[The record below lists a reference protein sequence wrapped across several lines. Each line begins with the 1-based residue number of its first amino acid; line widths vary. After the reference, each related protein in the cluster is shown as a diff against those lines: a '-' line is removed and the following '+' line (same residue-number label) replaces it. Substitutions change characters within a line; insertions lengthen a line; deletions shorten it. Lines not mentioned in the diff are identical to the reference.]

1 MEKLPS
7 ISSEINKDEV
17 NKFIF
22 NNFNSI
28 SPYFYKLISEWMSDA
43 YKIFKDLDK
52 FLILIYLINTD
63 FEFFR
68 RNNLN
73 ITYENFYK
81 DKTLEINKINLIQIS
96 KDLNIPKES
105 VRRKISELEKKGI
118 IKKKGKKIF
127 LDRSAYQ
134 SQEPINTLKN
144 VSVLLS
150 KFSEI
155 SKKNNI
161 TKKSL
166 DRTEVSKLIK
176 SNFSFC
182 WYQFFKFIFSYCFRW
197 RKYFGDLE
205 IMLIGITIAF
215 NSVTT
220 ASIKLK
226 GIESYIDKWRE
237 EILQNNIRGI
247 NAMSISEITG
257 IPRPTVIRKINSLIK
272 LNMIEMDKNKLL
284 NVKFNNKSYKETS
297 ELQNQTINDLGIF
310 ITRTFNQININQN
323 FLTST

>member
-1 MEKLPS
+1 MEKIPS
-7 ISSEINKDEV
+7 ISSEINKVEV
-17 NKFIF
+17 DKFIF

-73 ITYENFYK
+73 ITYESFYK
-81 DKTLEINKINLIQIS
+81 NKTLEINKINLIQIS

-127 LDRSAYQ
+127 LDRSAYK
-134 SQEPINTLKN
+134 SQEPVNTLKN

-161 TKKSL
+161 IKKSF

-176 SNFSFC
+176 NNFSFC
-182 WYQFFKFIFSYCFRW
+182 WYQFFKFIFSYCYRW

-237 EILQNNIRGI
+237 DILQNNIRGI

-297 ELQNQTINDLGIF
+297 ELQNETINDLGVF
-310 ITRTFNQININQN
+310 ITRTFNQININ
-323 FLTST
+323 

>member
-7 ISSEINKDEV
+7 ISSEINKVEV
-17 NKFIF
+17 DKFIF

-73 ITYENFYK
+73 ITYESFYK

-105 VRRKISELEKKGI
+105 VRRKISELEKKGV

-127 LDRSAYQ
+127 LDRSAYE

-155 SKKNNI
+155 SKKKNLTI
-161 TKKSL
+161 KSL

-176 SNFSFC
+176 NNFSFC
-182 WYQFFKFIFSYCFRW
+182 WYQFFKFIFSYCYRW

-226 GIESYIDKWRE
+226 GIDSYIEEWRE
-237 EILQNNIRGI
+237 DILQNNIRGI

-284 NVKFNNKSYKETS
+284 NVKFNNKSLKETS
-297 ELQNQTINDLGIF
+297 ELQNETINDLGVF
-310 ITRTFNQININQN
+310 ITRTFNQININ
-323 FLTST
+323 

>member
-1 MEKLPS
+1 MEKIPS
-7 ISSEINKDEV
+7 ISSEINKVEV

-73 ITYENFYK
+73 ITYESFYK

-105 VRRKISELEKKGI
+105 VRRKISELEKKGV

-127 LDRSAYQ
+127 LDRSAYE

-155 SKKNNI
+155 SKKKNL
-161 TKKSL
+161 TKKSF

-176 SNFSFC
+176 NNFSFC
-182 WYQFFKFIFSYCFRW
+182 WYQFFKFIFSYCYRW

-237 EILQNNIRGI
+237 DILQNNIRGI

-297 ELQNQTINDLGIF
+297 ELQNETINDLGIF
-310 ITRTFNQININQN
+310 ITRTFNQININ
-323 FLTST
+323 

>member
-1 MEKLPS
+1 MDKIPS
-7 ISSEINKDEV
+7 ISSEINKVEV
-17 NKFIF
+17 DKFIF

-127 LDRSAYQ
+127 LDRSAYE

-155 SKKNNI
+155 SKKKNL

-176 SNFSFC
+176 NNFSFC
-182 WYQFFKFIFSYCFRW
+182 WYQFFKFIFSYCYRW

-237 EILQNNIRGI
+237 DILQNNIRGI

-297 ELQNQTINDLGIF
+297 ELQNETINDLGIF
-310 ITRTFNQININQN
+310 ITRTFNQININ
-323 FLTST
+323 

>member
-1 MEKLPS
+1 MEKIPS
-7 ISSEINKDEV
+7 ISSEINKVEV
-17 NKFIF
+17 DKFIF

-73 ITYENFYK
+73 ITYESFYK

-105 VRRKISELEKKGI
+105 VRRKISELEKKGV

-127 LDRSAYQ
+127 LDRSAYE

-155 SKKNNI
+155 SKKKNL
-161 TKKSL
+161 TTKSL

-176 SNFSFC
+176 NNFSFC
-182 WYQFFKFIFSYCFRW
+182 WYQFFKFIFSYCYRW

-297 ELQNQTINDLGIF
+297 ELQNETINDLGIF
-310 ITRTFNQININQN
+310 ITRTFNQININ
-323 FLTST
+323 

>member
-1 MEKLPS
+1 
-7 ISSEINKDEV
+7 
-17 NKFIF
+17 
-22 NNFNSI
+22 
-28 SPYFYKLISEWMSDA
+28 MSDA

-127 LDRSAYQ
+127 LDRSAYK

-176 SNFSFC
+176 NNFSFC

-272 LNMIEMDKNKLL
+272 LNMVEMDKNKLL
-284 NVKFNNKSYKETS
+284 NIKFNNKSYKETS
-297 ELQNQTINDLGIF
+297 ELQNETINDLGVF
-310 ITRTFNQININQN
+310 ITRTFNQINFN
-323 FLTST
+323 

>member
-7 ISSEINKDEV
+7 ISSEINKVEV
-17 NKFIF
+17 DKFIF

-73 ITYENFYK
+73 ITYESFYK

-127 LDRSAYQ
+127 LDRSAYE

-155 SKKNNI
+155 SKKKNL

-176 SNFSFC
+176 NNISFC
-182 WYQFFKFIFSYCFRW
+182 WYQFFKFIFSYCYRW

-237 EILQNNIRGI
+237 DILQNNIRGI

-297 ELQNQTINDLGIF
+297 ELQNETINDLGIF
-310 ITRTFNQININQN
+310 ITRTFNQININ
-323 FLTST
+323 

>member
-7 ISSEINKDEV
+7 ISSEIDKDEV

-73 ITYENFYK
+73 ITYESFYK

-127 LDRSAYQ
+127 LDRSAYE

-155 SKKNNI
+155 SKKKNL
-161 TKKSL
+161 TKKSF

-176 SNFSFC
+176 NNFSFC
-182 WYQFFKFIFSYCFRW
+182 WYQFFKFIFSYCYRW

-237 EILQNNIRGI
+237 DILQNNIRGI

-297 ELQNQTINDLGIF
+297 ELQNETINDLGIF
-310 ITRTFNQININQN
+310 ITRTFNQININ
-323 FLTST
+323 

>member
-1 MEKLPS
+1 MEKIPS
-7 ISSEINKDEV
+7 ISSEINKVEV
-17 NKFIF
+17 DKFIF

-73 ITYENFYK
+73 ITYESFYK

-105 VRRKISELEKKGI
+105 VRRKISELEKKGV

-127 LDRSAYQ
+127 LDRSAYE

-155 SKKNNI
+155 SKKKNL

-176 SNFSFC
+176 NNFSFC
-182 WYQFFKFIFSYCFRW
+182 WYQFFKFIFSYCYRW

-237 EILQNNIRGI
+237 DILQNNIRGI

-272 LNMIEMDKNKLL
+272 LNMVEMDKNKLL
-284 NVKFNNKSYKETS
+284 NIKFNNKSYKETS
-297 ELQNQTINDLGIF
+297 ELQNETINDLGIF
-310 ITRTFNQININQN
+310 ITRTFNQININ
-323 FLTST
+323 

>member
-127 LDRSAYQ
+127 LDRSAYK

-176 SNFSFC
+176 NNFSFC

-272 LNMIEMDKNKLL
+272 LNMVEMDKNKLL
-284 NVKFNNKSYKETS
+284 NIKFNNKSYKETS
-297 ELQNQTINDLGIF
+297 ELQNETINDLGVF
-310 ITRTFNQININQN
+310 ITRTFNQINFN
-323 FLTST
+323 

>member
-1 MEKLPS
+1 MEKIPS
-7 ISSEINKDEV
+7 ISSEINKVEV
-17 NKFIF
+17 DKFIF

-73 ITYENFYK
+73 ITYESFYK
-81 DKTLEINKINLIQIS
+81 NKTLEINKINLIQIS

-127 LDRSAYQ
+127 LDRSAYK
-134 SQEPINTLKN
+134 SQEPVNTLKN

-161 TKKSL
+161 IKKSF

-176 SNFSFC
+176 NNFSFC
-182 WYQFFKFIFSYCFRW
+182 WYQFFKFIFSYCYRW

-237 EILQNNIRGI
+237 DILQNNIRGI

-272 LNMIEMDKNKLL
+272 LNMVEMDKNKLL
-284 NVKFNNKSYKETS
+284 NIKFNNKSLKETS
-297 ELQNQTINDLGIF
+297 ELQNETINDLGVF
-310 ITRTFNQININQN
+310 ITRTFNQININ
-323 FLTST
+323 

>member
-7 ISSEINKDEV
+7 ISSEIDKDEV

-127 LDRSAYQ
+127 LDRSAYE

-161 TKKSL
+161 IKKSL

-176 SNFSFC
+176 NNFSFC
-182 WYQFFKFIFSYCFRW
+182 WYQFFKFIFSYCYRW

-237 EILQNNIRGI
+237 DILQNNIRGI

-297 ELQNQTINDLGIF
+297 ELQNETINDLGIF
-310 ITRTFNQININQN
+310 ITRTFNQININ
-323 FLTST
+323 

>member
-73 ITYENFYK
+73 INYEDFYK

-127 LDRSAYQ
+127 LDRSAYK

-155 SKKNNI
+155 SKKKNL

-176 SNFSFC
+176 NNFSFC

-205 IMLIGITIAF
+205 IMLIDITIAF

-226 GIESYIDKWRE
+226 GIESYIDKWRK

-272 LNMIEMDKNKLL
+272 LNMVEMDKNKLL
-284 NVKFNNKSYKETS
+284 NIKFNNKSYKETS
-297 ELQNQTINDLGIF
+297 ELQNETINDLSVF
-310 ITRTFNQININQN
+310 ITRTFNQINFN
-323 FLTST
+323 

>member
-7 ISSEINKDEV
+7 ISSEIDKDEV

-73 ITYENFYK
+73 ITYESFYK

-127 LDRSAYQ
+127 LDRSAYK

-155 SKKNNI
+155 SKKKNL

-176 SNFSFC
+176 NNFSFC
-182 WYQFFKFIFSYCFRW
+182 WYQFFKFIFSYCYRW

-237 EILQNNIRGI
+237 DILQNNIRGI

-297 ELQNQTINDLGIF
+297 ELQNETINDLGIF
-310 ITRTFNQININQN
+310 ITRTFNQININ
-323 FLTST
+323 

>member
-1 MEKLPS
+1 MEKIPS
-7 ISSEINKDEV
+7 ISSEINKVEV

-127 LDRSAYQ
+127 LDRSAYE

-166 DRTEVSKLIK
+166 DRAELSKLIK
-176 SNFSFC
+176 NNFSFC
-182 WYQFFKFIFSYCFRW
+182 WYQFFKFIFSYCYRW

-205 IMLIGITIAF
+205 IMLIDITIAF

-226 GIESYIDKWRE
+226 GIESHIDKWRE

-257 IPRPTVIRKINSLIK
+257 IPRPTVIRKINYLIK
-272 LNMIEMDKNKLL
+272 LNMVEMDKNKLL
-284 NVKFNNKSYKETS
+284 NIKFNNKSYKETS
-297 ELQNQTINDLGIF
+297 ELQNETINDLGIF
-310 ITRTFNQININQN
+310 ITRTFNQININ
-323 FLTST
+323 

>member
-1 MEKLPS
+1 MDKIPS
-7 ISSEINKDEV
+7 ISSEINKVEV

-73 ITYENFYK
+73 ITYDSFYK

-105 VRRKISELEKKGI
+105 VRRKISELEKKGV

-127 LDRSAYQ
+127 LDRSAYE

-155 SKKNNI
+155 SKKKNL

-176 SNFSFC
+176 NNFSFC
-182 WYQFFKFIFSYCFRW
+182 WYQFFKFIFSYCYRW

-226 GIESYIDKWRE
+226 GIDSYIEEWRE
-237 EILQNNIRGI
+237 DILQNNIRGI

-284 NVKFNNKSYKETS
+284 NVKFNNKSLKETS
-297 ELQNQTINDLGIF
+297 ELQNETINDLGVF
-310 ITRTFNQININQN
+310 ITRTFNQININ
-323 FLTST
+323 

>member
-7 ISSEINKDEV
+7 ISSEINKVEV

-127 LDRSAYQ
+127 LDRSAYE

-155 SKKNNI
+155 SKKKNL

-176 SNFSFC
+176 NNFSFC
-182 WYQFFKFIFSYCFRW
+182 WYQFFKFIFSYCYRW

-237 EILQNNIRGI
+237 DILQNNIRGI

-297 ELQNQTINDLGIF
+297 ELQNETINDLGIF
-310 ITRTFNQININQN
+310 ITRTFNQININ
-323 FLTST
+323 

>member
-1 MEKLPS
+1 MEKIPS
-7 ISSEINKDEV
+7 ISSEINKVEV

-73 ITYENFYK
+73 ITYESFYK

-105 VRRKISELEKKGI
+105 VRRKISELEKKGV

-127 LDRSAYQ
+127 LDRSAYE

-155 SKKNNI
+155 SKKKNLTI
-161 TKKSL
+161 KSL

-176 SNFSFC
+176 NNFSFC
-182 WYQFFKFIFSYCFRW
+182 WYQFFKFIFSYCYRW

-257 IPRPTVIRKINSLIK
+257 IPRPTVIRKINYLIK
-272 LNMIEMDKNKLL
+272 LNMVEMDKNKLL
-284 NVKFNNKSYKETS
+284 NIKFNNKSYKETS
-297 ELQNQTINDLGIF
+297 ELQNETINDLGIF
-310 ITRTFNQININQN
+310 ITRTFNQININ
-323 FLTST
+323 

>member
-73 ITYENFYK
+73 ITYESFYK

-105 VRRKISELEKKGI
+105 VRRKISELEKKGV

-127 LDRSAYQ
+127 LDRSAYE

-161 TKKSL
+161 IKKSL

-176 SNFSFC
+176 NNFSFC
-182 WYQFFKFIFSYCFRW
+182 WYQFFKFIFSYCYRW

-237 EILQNNIRGI
+237 DILQNNIRGI

-297 ELQNQTINDLGIF
+297 ELQNETINDLGIF
-310 ITRTFNQININQN
+310 ITRTFNQININ
-323 FLTST
+323 

>member
-7 ISSEINKDEV
+7 ISSEINRVEV

-127 LDRSAYQ
+127 LDRSAYE

-161 TKKSL
+161 IKKSF

-176 SNFSFC
+176 NNFSFC
-182 WYQFFKFIFSYCFRW
+182 WYQFFKFIFSYCYRW

-272 LNMIEMDKNKLL
+272 LNMVEMDKNKLL

-297 ELQNQTINDLGIF
+297 ELQNETINDLSIF
-310 ITRTFNQININQN
+310 ITRTFNQININ
-323 FLTST
+323 

>member
-1 MEKLPS
+1 MEKIPS
-7 ISSEINKDEV
+7 ISSEINKVEV
-17 NKFIF
+17 DKFIF

-127 LDRSAYQ
+127 LDRSAYE

-176 SNFSFC
+176 NNFSFC
-182 WYQFFKFIFSYCFRW
+182 WYQFFKFIFSYCYRW

-297 ELQNQTINDLGIF
+297 ELQNETINDLGIF
-310 ITRTFNQININQN
+310 ITRTFNQININ
-323 FLTST
+323 

>member
-7 ISSEINKDEV
+7 ISSEINKVEV
-17 NKFIF
+17 DKFIF

-73 ITYENFYK
+73 ITYESFYK

-105 VRRKISELEKKGI
+105 VRRKISELEKKGV

-127 LDRSAYQ
+127 LDRSAYE

-155 SKKNNI
+155 SKKKNL

-176 SNFSFC
+176 NNFSFC
-182 WYQFFKFIFSYCFRW
+182 WYQFFKFIFSYCYRW

-272 LNMIEMDKNKLL
+272 LNMVEMDKNKLL
-284 NVKFNNKSYKETS
+284 NIKFNNKSYKETS
-297 ELQNQTINDLGIF
+297 ELQNETINDLGVF
-310 ITRTFNQININQN
+310 ITRTFNQININ
-323 FLTST
+323 

>member
-7 ISSEINKDEV
+7 ISSEIDKDEV

-105 VRRKISELEKKGI
+105 VRRKISELEKKGV

-127 LDRSAYQ
+127 LDRSAYE

-237 EILQNNIRGI
+237 DILQNNIRGI

-297 ELQNQTINDLGIF
+297 ELQNETINDLGIF
-310 ITRTFNQININQN
+310 ITRTFNQININ
-323 FLTST
+323 

>member
-1 MEKLPS
+1 MEKIPS
-7 ISSEINKDEV
+7 ISSEINKVEV
-17 NKFIF
+17 DKFIF

-73 ITYENFYK
+73 ITYESFYK

-127 LDRSAYQ
+127 LDRSAYE

-161 TKKSL
+161 IKKSF

-176 SNFSFC
+176 NNFSFC
-182 WYQFFKFIFSYCFRW
+182 WYQFFKFIFSYCYRW

-237 EILQNNIRGI
+237 DILQNNIRGI

-297 ELQNQTINDLGIF
+297 ELQNETINDLGIF
-310 ITRTFNQININQN
+310 ITRTFNQININ
-323 FLTST
+323 

>member
-1 MEKLPS
+1 MEKIPS
-7 ISSEINKDEV
+7 ISSEINKVEV

-73 ITYENFYK
+73 ITYESFYK

-105 VRRKISELEKKGI
+105 VRRKISELEKKGV

-127 LDRSAYQ
+127 LDRSAYE

-155 SKKNNI
+155 SKKKNL

-176 SNFSFC
+176 NNFSFC
-182 WYQFFKFIFSYCFRW
+182 WYQFFKFIFSYCYRW

-226 GIESYIDKWRE
+226 GIDSYIEEWRE
-237 EILQNNIRGI
+237 DILQNNIRGI

-284 NVKFNNKSYKETS
+284 NVKFNNKSLKETS
-297 ELQNQTINDLGIF
+297 ELQNETINDLGVF
-310 ITRTFNQININQN
+310 ITRTFNQININ
-323 FLTST
+323 

>member
-7 ISSEINKDEV
+7 ISSEINKVEV

-73 ITYENFYK
+73 ITYESFYK
-81 DKTLEINKINLIQIS
+81 DKTLEINKINLIKIS

-105 VRRKISELEKKGI
+105 VRRKIFELEKKGI

-127 LDRSAYQ
+127 LDRSAYET
-134 SQEPINTLKN
+134 QEPINTLKN

-176 SNFSFC
+176 NNFSFC
-182 WYQFFKFIFSYCFRW
+182 WYQFLKFIFSYCYRW

-272 LNMIEMDKNKLL
+272 LNMVEMDKNKLL
-284 NVKFNNKSYKETS
+284 NIKFNNKSYKETS
-297 ELQNQTINDLGIF
+297 ELQNETINDLGVF
-310 ITRTFNQININQN
+310 ITRTFNQININ
-323 FLTST
+323 

>member
-1 MEKLPS
+1 MDKIPS
-7 ISSEINKDEV
+7 ISSEINKVEV
-17 NKFIF
+17 DKFIF

-127 LDRSAYQ
+127 LDRSAYE

-155 SKKNNI
+155 SKKKNL
-161 TKKSL
+161 TKKSF

-176 SNFSFC
+176 NNFSFC
-182 WYQFFKFIFSYCFRW
+182 WYQFFKFIFSYCYRW

-237 EILQNNIRGI
+237 DILQNNIRGI

-297 ELQNQTINDLGIF
+297 ELQNETINDLGIF
-310 ITRTFNQININQN
+310 ITRTFNQININ
-323 FLTST
+323 

>member
-1 MEKLPS
+1 MEKIPS
-7 ISSEINKDEV
+7 ISSEINKVEV
-17 NKFIF
+17 DKFIF

-105 VRRKISELEKKGI
+105 VRRKISELEKKGV

-127 LDRSAYQ
+127 LDRSAYE

-166 DRTEVSKLIK
+166 DRAELSKLIK
-176 SNFSFC
+176 NNFSFC
-182 WYQFFKFIFSYCFRW
+182 WYQFFKFIFSYCYRW

-237 EILQNNIRGI
+237 DILQNNIRGI

-297 ELQNQTINDLGIF
+297 ELQNETINDLGIF
-310 ITRTFNQININQN
+310 ITRTFNQININ
-323 FLTST
+323 

>member
-1 MEKLPS
+1 MDKIPS
-7 ISSEINKDEV
+7 ISSEINKVEV
-17 NKFIF
+17 DKFIF

-73 ITYENFYK
+73 ITYESFYK

-105 VRRKISELEKKGI
+105 VRRKISELEKKGV

-127 LDRSAYQ
+127 LDRSAYE

-155 SKKNNI
+155 SKKKNL

-176 SNFSFC
+176 NNFSFC
-182 WYQFFKFIFSYCFRW
+182 WYQFFKFIFSYCYRW

-226 GIESYIDKWRE
+226 GIDSYIEEWRE
-237 EILQNNIRGI
+237 DILQNNIRGI

-284 NVKFNNKSYKETS
+284 NVKFNNKSLKETS
-297 ELQNQTINDLGIF
+297 ELQNETINDLGVF
-310 ITRTFNQININQN
+310 ITRTFNQININ
-323 FLTST
+323 

>member
-7 ISSEINKDEV
+7 ISSEINKVEV

-73 ITYENFYK
+73 ITYESFYK

-127 LDRSAYQ
+127 LDRSAYE

-155 SKKNNI
+155 SKKKNL
-161 TKKSL
+161 TKKSF

-176 SNFSFC
+176 NNFSFC
-182 WYQFFKFIFSYCFRW
+182 WYQFFKFIFSYCYRW

-272 LNMIEMDKNKLL
+272 LNMVEMDKNKLL

-297 ELQNQTINDLGIF
+297 ELQNETINDLGIF
-310 ITRTFNQININQN
+310 ITRTFNQININ
-323 FLTST
+323 

>member
-1 MEKLPS
+1 MEKIPS
-7 ISSEINKDEV
+7 ISSEINKVEV
-17 NKFIF
+17 DKFIF

-73 ITYENFYK
+73 ITYESFYK

-105 VRRKISELEKKGI
+105 VRRKISELEKKGV

-127 LDRSAYQ
+127 LDRSAYE

-155 SKKNNI
+155 SKKKNL

-176 SNFSFC
+176 NNFSFC
-182 WYQFFKFIFSYCFRW
+182 WYQFFKFIFSYCYRW

-237 EILQNNIRGI
+237 DILQNNIRGI

-310 ITRTFNQININQN
+310 ITRTFNQININ
-323 FLTST
+323 

>member
-7 ISSEINKDEV
+7 ISSEINKVEV

-73 ITYENFYK
+73 ITYESFYK

-105 VRRKISELEKKGI
+105 VRRKISELEKKGV

-127 LDRSAYQ
+127 LDRSAYE

-161 TKKSL
+161 IKKSL

-176 SNFSFC
+176 NNFSFC
-182 WYQFFKFIFSYCFRW
+182 WYQFFKFIFSYCYRW

-237 EILQNNIRGI
+237 DILQNNIRGI

-297 ELQNQTINDLGIF
+297 ELQNETINDLGIF
-310 ITRTFNQININQN
+310 ITRTFNQININ
-323 FLTST
+323 

>member
-7 ISSEINKDEV
+7 ISSEINKVEV
-17 NKFIF
+17 DKFIF

-73 ITYENFYK
+73 ITYESFYK

-105 VRRKISELEKKGI
+105 VRRKISELEKKGV

-127 LDRSAYQ
+127 LDRSAYE

-166 DRTEVSKLIK
+166 DRAELSKLIK
-176 SNFSFC
+176 NNFSFC
-182 WYQFFKFIFSYCFRW
+182 WYQFFKFIFSYCYRW

-237 EILQNNIRGI
+237 DILQNNIRGI

-272 LNMIEMDKNKLL
+272 LNMVEMDKNKLL
-284 NVKFNNKSYKETS
+284 NIKFNNKSYKETS
-297 ELQNQTINDLGIF
+297 ELQNETINDLGIF
-310 ITRTFNQININQN
+310 ITRTFNQININ
-323 FLTST
+323 

>member
-7 ISSEINKDEV
+7 ISSEIKKVEV

-127 LDRSAYQ
+127 LDRSAYE

-166 DRTEVSKLIK
+166 DRAELSKLIK
-176 SNFSFC
+176 NNFSFC
-182 WYQFFKFIFSYCFRW
+182 WYQFFKFIFSYCYRW

-205 IMLIGITIAF
+205 IMLIDITIAF

-297 ELQNQTINDLGIF
+297 ELQNETINDLGIF
-310 ITRTFNQININQN
+310 ITRTFNQINFN
-323 FLTST
+323 

>member
-1 MEKLPS
+1 MDKIPS
-7 ISSEINKDEV
+7 ISSEINKVEV

-73 ITYENFYK
+73 ITYESFYK

-105 VRRKISELEKKGI
+105 VRRKISELEKKGV

-127 LDRSAYQ
+127 LDRSAYK

-176 SNFSFC
+176 NNFSFC

-272 LNMIEMDKNKLL
+272 LNMVEMDKNKLL
-284 NVKFNNKSYKETS
+284 NIKFNNKSYKETS
-297 ELQNQTINDLGIF
+297 ELQNETINDLGVF
-310 ITRTFNQININQN
+310 ITRTFNQINFN
-323 FLTST
+323 

>member
-1 MEKLPS
+1 MEKIPS
-7 ISSEINKDEV
+7 ISSEINKVEV
-17 NKFIF
+17 DKFIF

-73 ITYENFYK
+73 ITYESFYK

-105 VRRKISELEKKGI
+105 VRRKISELEKKGV

-127 LDRSAYQ
+127 LDRSAYE

-155 SKKNNI
+155 SKKKNL

-176 SNFSFC
+176 NNFSFC
-182 WYQFFKFIFSYCFRW
+182 WYQFFKFIFSYCYRW

-237 EILQNNIRGI
+237 EILQNSIRGI

-272 LNMIEMDKNKLL
+272 LNMVEMDKNKLL
-284 NVKFNNKSYKETS
+284 NIKFNNKSYKETS
-297 ELQNQTINDLGIF
+297 ELQNETINDLGVF
-310 ITRTFNQININQN
+310 ITRTFNQINFN
-323 FLTST
+323 

>member
-1 MEKLPS
+1 MEKIPS
-7 ISSEINKDEV
+7 ISSEINKVEV
-17 NKFIF
+17 DKFIF

-105 VRRKISELEKKGI
+105 VRRKISELEKKGV

-127 LDRSAYQ
+127 LDRSAYE

-161 TKKSL
+161 IKKSL

-176 SNFSFC
+176 NNFSFC
-182 WYQFFKFIFSYCFRW
+182 WYQFLKFIFSYCYRW

-272 LNMIEMDKNKLL
+272 LNMVEMDKNKLL
-284 NVKFNNKSYKETS
+284 NIKFNNKSYKETS
-297 ELQNQTINDLGIF
+297 ELQNETINDLGIF
-310 ITRTFNQININQN
+310 ITRTFNQININ
-323 FLTST
+323 

>member
-1 MEKLPS
+1 MEKIPS
-7 ISSEINKDEV
+7 ISSEINKVEV
-17 NKFIF
+17 DKFIF

-73 ITYENFYK
+73 ITYESFYK

-105 VRRKISELEKKGI
+105 VRRKISELEKKGV

-127 LDRSAYQ
+127 LDRSAYE

-155 SKKNNI
+155 SKKKNLTI
-161 TKKSL
+161 KSL

-176 SNFSFC
+176 NNFSFC
-182 WYQFFKFIFSYCFRW
+182 WYQFFKFIFSYCYRW

-237 EILQNNIRGI
+237 DILQNNIRGI

-297 ELQNQTINDLGIF
+297 ELQNETINDLGIF
-310 ITRTFNQININQN
+310 ITRTFNQININ
-323 FLTST
+323 

>member
-1 MEKLPS
+1 MEKIPS
-7 ISSEINKDEV
+7 ISSEINKVEV
-17 NKFIF
+17 DKFIF

-73 ITYENFYK
+73 ITYESFYK

-127 LDRSAYQ
+127 LDRSAYE

-166 DRTEVSKLIK
+166 DRTELSKLIK
-176 SNFSFC
+176 NNFSFC
-182 WYQFFKFIFSYCFRW
+182 WYQFFKFIFSYCYRW

-237 EILQNNIRGI
+237 DILQNNIRGI

-297 ELQNQTINDLGIF
+297 ELQNETINDLGIF
-310 ITRTFNQININQN
+310 ITRTFNQININ
-323 FLTST
+323 